1 MIAHPRNSRRGP
13 STFLSSD
20 EADRLRLTLETRRTW
35 GEWLAREFIWHHV
48 VTATFASPPTEP
60 AALFQLRR
68 WLRRLEQ
75 RANHAVGWFAALERG
90 AAGRLHFHVLTVHT
104 DHLEPTALENAWPCG
119 RVDAARYDPARGAAY
134 YLTKGLA
141 SEDVDFGHDIAPPH
155 KLIRANESS
164 DVTELS
170 LSSRSL

>member
-1 MIAHPRNSRRGP
+1 MPAHPRNSKRGP
-13 STFLSSD
+13 SAFLSPD
-20 EADRLRLTLETRRTW
+20 EADRLRLTLESRRTW

-48 VTATFASPPTEP
+48 VTATFASPPTEQ

-75 RANHAVGWFAALERG
+75 RANHGVGWFAALERG
-90 AAGRLHFHVLTVHT
+90 AAGRLHFHVLTAHT
-104 DHLEPTALENAWPCG
+104 DHLESDALEKAWPCG

-134 YLTKGLA
+134 YFTKNVG
-141 SEDVDFGHDIAPPH
+141 SENVDLSHDIAPRH

-164 DVTELS
+164 DLAELS
-170 LSSRSL
+170 LASRSL